1 MISSRSSNRF
11 YFSIFVVA
19 IIVLLSTQS
28 TTGFISKTRLIEE
41 DSNYIIDLSFSSE
54 MYDAEVH
61 YQRLVILP
69 SGNWDKLVLKMI
81 VQNFGE
87 SLDNVFISVRN
98 NEETIECIFKTYEQ
112 SGLRNSLTYQFE
124 QAQELII
131 PLNVTN
137 QEQVLLSLTVMLDSL
152 ISWREPVYNFSILS
166 TSLHCIN
173 FVQPEENIQ
182 RLPVF
187 SPSHTYVVQPSKIS
201 LFSKK
206 ILSKC
211 FVPILI
217 PDGMELNALLN
228 ITMVGASFD
237 FLSLGFGANS
247 ANGGSKVQ
255 INTTIQ
261 GENLNEQFWELHLY
275 FLPYFSSS
283 DEFVSITIDVEVLG
297 IMNKITTS
305 NDEYLLSS
313 HPVPGLIM
321 IPLLIFTL
329 FGIPYYYVYQEEL
342 TEKNDQILEHDEE
355 RI

>member
-1 MISSRSSNRF
+1 MISSRSSSRF
-11 YFSIFVVA
+11 FFSIFVVA
-19 IIVLLSTQS
+19 TFILLSTQS
-28 TTGFISKTRLIEE
+28 TTGFISKTRLTEE
-41 DSNYIIDLSFSSE
+41 DSNYIIDLSFSRE
-54 MYDAEVH
+54 MYEAEAH

-131 PLNVTN
+131 PLNITN
-137 QEQVLLSLTVMLDSL
+137 QEQILLSLTVMLDSL

-166 TSLHCIN
+166 TSIHCVN

-182 RLPVF
+182 RFPIF
-187 SPSHTYVVQPSKIS
+187 SPSHTYVVQPAKIS

-211 FVPILI
+211 FVPISI

-237 FLSLGFGANS
+237 FLSLGFGANL
-247 ANGGSKVQ
+247 ANRDSKVQ
-255 INTTIQ
+255 INITIQ
-261 GENLNEQFWELHLY
+261 GENLNEEFWEIYLY
-275 FLPYFSSS
+275 ILPYFSST
-283 DEFVSITIDVEVLG
+283 DDFVSITIDVEVHG
-297 IMNKITTS
+297 ILKKITTC
-305 NDEYLLSS
+305 NDDDSLSS
-313 HPVPGLIM
+313 HPIPGLIM
-321 IPLLIFTL
+321 IPLLVFIL

-342 TEKNDQILEHDEE
+342 TEKNDQILEHEE
-355 RI
+355 GRI

>member
-1 MISSRSSNRF
+1 MSSSRSSNRF
-11 YFSIFVVA
+11 YFSILVVA
-19 IIVLLSTQS
+19 TIVLLSTQKS
-28 TTGFISKTRLIEE
+28 TGFISKTQFIEE
-41 DSNYIIDLSFSSE
+41 DSSYIIDLSFSSE
-54 MYDAEVH
+54 MREAEVH

-69 SGNWDKLVLKMI
+69 FGNWDKLVLKMI

-98 NEETIECIFKTYEQ
+98 NEEIIECIFKTYEQ
-112 SGLRNSLTYQFE
+112 SGLRNSLAYQFE

-131 PLNVTN
+131 PLNITN
-137 QEQVLLSLTVMLDSL
+137 QEQILLSLTVMLDSL

-166 TSLHCIN
+166 TSLHCVN

-182 RLPVF
+182 RLPIF
-187 SPSHTYVVQPSKIS
+187 SPSHTYIVQPSKIS

-211 FVPILI
+211 FVPIPI
-217 PDGMELNALLN
+217 PDGMELNAILN

-237 FLSLGFGANS
+237 FLSLGFGVNS
-247 ANGGSKVQ
+247 ANGDSEVQ
-255 INTTIQ
+255 INATIH

-275 FLPYFSSS
+275 FLPYFSST
-283 DEFVSITIDVEVLG
+283 DDFVSITIDVEVHG
-297 IMNKITTS
+297 ILKKITTS
-305 NDEYLLSS
+305 NDEDLLSS
-313 HPVPGLIM
+313 HPIPGLVM
-321 IPLLIFTL
+321 IPLLVFIL

-342 TEKNDQILEHDEE
+342 TEKNDQILEHNEE